1 MANNV
6 RIKGVNSVIEM
17 KLSPNCPKGLMNELN
32 HIEIGE
38 ALLASIEE
46 HEQTL
51 TQNIQFISSR
61 QTLDELDV
69 EELLKNIYTCFMF

>member
-17 KLSPNCPKGLMNELN
+17 KLNPNCPKGLMNELN

-46 HEQTL
+46 HEHTL
-51 TQNIQFISSR
+51 TQNIEFISTR

-69 EELLKNIYTCFMF
+69 EELLKDIYTCFMF